1 MPEFSSSGKGVGTVS
16 KRPTIQSECC
26 PKRAAF
32 QSACRVG
39 VLRGELAGTRM
50 VDTSRA
56 HVLFFFRPAL
66 ERYSLP
72 ARQVV
77 FFAVEEAYESGSRR
91 LTAEH
96 LTLGLVRQDSELVRR
111 YVHGSST
118 QALIDDLHR
127 FIGNSGT
134 KSVGDLPLS
143 DSAKAV
149 LRAAEDLAAAH
160 QSADV
165 GPLHILGGA
174 LSAKTPV
181 AEILIS
187 HGVTF
192 ADVAHAL
199 SPPDH
204 P

>member
-1 MPEFSSSGKGVGTVS
+1 M
-16 KRPTIQSECC
+16 
-26 PKRAAF
+26 
-32 QSACRVG
+32 
-39 VLRGELAGTRM
+39 
-50 VDTSRA
+50 
-56 HVLFFFRPAL
+56 LFFFRPAF
-66 ERYSLP
+66 ERYNLP
-72 ARQVV
+72 ARRVV
-77 FFAVEEAYESGSRR
+77 FFALQEAHESGNRQ
-91 LTAEH
+91 LTAGH
-96 LTLGLVRQDSELVRR
+96 LMLGLVRQDPELVRR
-111 YVHGSST
+111 YVHGI
-118 QALIDDLHR
+118 QALIDNLHQ

-134 KSVGDLPLS
+134 KSAGDLPLN

-149 LRAAEDLAAAH
+149 LKAAQDLAAAY

-199 SPPDH
+199 SPPG
-204 P
+204 PS